1 MFTGI
6 INGIATVSSVEGN
19 SVFFTYGI
27 KFTMF
32 LLKKLKTGDSV
43 ANNGCCLTVKYIKN
57 NIVFFD
63 VIKETVD
70 CTNLSLLKL
79 GDNINI
85 ERSAKFGDEIGG
97 HIISG
102 HVITTAVIIDIFL
115 SKKNRVICFCIN
127 KKYIMKYILYKGFI
141 SIDGVSLT
149 VGKVVNNTFYV
160 HLIPETILQTTL
172 GNKKIGDTVNIEV
185 DYYTKLLIDNSE
197 KILNK

>member
-27 KFTMF
+27 KYTIF
-32 LLKKLKTGDSV
+32 LLKKLKIGDSV

-115 SKKNRVICFCIN
+115 SKQNRVICFFIN

-160 HLIPETILQTTL
+160 HLIPETILKTTL
-172 GNKKIGDTVNIEV
+172 GDKKIGDTVNIEV
-185 DYYTKLLIDNSE
+185 DYYTKLLIDNSK
-197 KILNK
+197 KILKK